1 MGLWYAGHQ
10 RNKEKTY
17 PEAGE
22 TKIKAPLNSSGHKI
36 RSPRDH
42 GDNGHV
48 EGIHHCNRRKW
59 LCPFL
64 CEPQP
69 VICEPRHRSPHPKH

>member
-17 PEAGE
+17 PEAGK

-36 RSPRDH
+36 HSPRDH

-48 EGIHHCNRRKW
+48 EGYITAIAESGFVH
-59 LCPFL
+59 F
-64 CEPQP
+64 
-69 VICEPRHRSPHPKH
+69 RSGDCGETAQ